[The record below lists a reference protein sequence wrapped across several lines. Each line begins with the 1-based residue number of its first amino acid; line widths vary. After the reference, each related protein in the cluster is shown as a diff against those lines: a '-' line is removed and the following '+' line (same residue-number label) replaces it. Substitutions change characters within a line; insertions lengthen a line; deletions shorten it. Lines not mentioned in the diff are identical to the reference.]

1 MRDMAAGDPHTVSGI
16 AAFHEGCSRGTMLGD
31 QYRPQAISDLMES
44 RMDLL
49 HLEYQEVNAHLRVNI
64 NQFVNW
70 FSFFLTFDLVS
81 AAVFVGLRT
90 YGPERHGFVLRYG
103 IPIVFILMHILA
115 FTGILIFRHYLI
127 AAHSK
132 VEEIISQLGERGVSP
147 IPLRFCRW
155 MTDLMAAGFLLSYLV
170 WFLLLFFS

>member
-1 MRDMAAGDPHTVSGI
+1 
-16 AAFHEGCSRGTMLGD
+16 MLGD
-31 QYRPQAISDLMES
+31 QYRPQAISDLMGS

-49 HLEYQEVNAHLRVNI
+49 HLEYQEVNAHLRANI

-81 AAVFVGLRT
+81 AAAFVSVRI
-90 YGPERHGFVLRYG
+90 YGPEQHGFALRYG
-103 IPIVFILMHILA
+103 VPIVFILMHMLA

-132 VEEIISQLGERGVSP
+132 VEEIIGQLGETGGSP

-170 WFLLLFFS
+170 WFLLLLFWQAIGR